1 MNQIKESFTN
11 FVSKTKNKFF
21 STIDKTKFLE
31 QEFKWNLINFIVT
44 CATLIAAITSIVT
57 TTSSTDKSVTL
68 GLVYG
73 FYLPFALANCI
84 LSVIVA
90 LCCVKKD
97 TKSFWKQWYF
107 YMPLTIIFIEAVIL
121 PIPLNLITWAKV
133 NGGMM
138 WSIIIFAFL
147 AVFAAFAIF
156 IWIYKE
162 TLTDQTYVLADG
174 SEDNKPSGPE
184 KKEAK
189 TKDDDKKMVVDPVKE
204 QEAIQQPIEKA
215 ITLPYVGQTDNIDP
229 DFTVHYDEVN
239 DLETNVD
246 HQEDKKGEITSSSS
260 NSNNDDD
267 NSSSSYNNNTF

>member
-11 FVSKTKNKFF
+11 FFSKTKNKFF
-21 STIDKTKFLE
+21 SKIDKTKFLE
-31 QEFKWNLINFIVT
+31 QEFKWNLINFIIT

-57 TTSSTDKSVTL
+57 TTSSTDKSVTM

-97 TKSFWKQWYF
+97 AKSFWKQWYF

-121 PIPLNLITWAKV
+121 PIPLNLITWANV

-138 WSIIIFAFL
+138 WTIIIFAFL

-156 IWIYKE
+156 IWVYKS
-162 TLTDQTYVLADG
+162 TLTDQAYILND
-174 SEDNKPSGPE
+174 EPEENNPHGPE

-189 TKDDDKKMVVDPVKE
+189 AKEDNRSITVDPVKE

-215 ITLPYVGQTDNIDP
+215 MTLPYIGEVDNVDP
-229 DFTVHYDEVN
+229 EFTVHYDEVN
-239 DLETNVD
+239 NLETNVSD
-246 HQEDKKGEITSSSS
+246 EDKKATTSSVTTKQDSDNHDSS
-260 NSNNDDD
+260 N
-267 NSSSSYNNNTF
+267 SYNNNTF

>member
-1 MNQIKESFTN
+1 MNQIKDTFTN
-11 FVSKTKNKFF
+11 FVTKTKNKFF
-21 STIDKTKFLE
+21 SSIDKAKFLD
-31 QEFKWNLINFIVT
+31 QEFKWNLINFIIT

-97 TKSFWKQWYF
+97 AKSFWKQWYF
-107 YMPLTIIFIEAVIL
+107 YMPLTIIFIEAVVL
-121 PIPLNLITWAKV
+121 PIPLNLITWANV

-174 SEDNKPSGPE
+174 SEDNKPNEPE
-184 KKEAK
+184 KNEAK
-189 TKDDDKKMVVDPVKE
+189 DDNKNIIIDPVKE

-215 ITLPYVGQTDNIDP
+215 VTLPYVGETDNIDP
-229 DFTVHYDEVN
+229 DFTIHYDEVN

-246 HQEDKKGEITSSSS
+246 HHEDKKSEIAS
-260 NSNNDDD
+260 NSNNDD
-267 NSSSSYNNNTF
+267 NNNSSSYNNNTF